1 MSRSFAEVV
10 LILALASGCDRSTPP
25 GTGSGPAPDAAQPP
39 PPTVAEQS
47 GEKRLRPPPPLNTT
61 PPPFKLGASHVLI
74 QYEGATRSKAT
85 RTKEEARAL
94 ATDVLA
100 RAKKGESFAD
110 LARELSDDPGKADGG
125 DLGAFELERMVAP
138 FSNAVSKVEP
148 GEFVPEVV
156 ETEFGFHVIRREPL
170 MHLGHVLVQ
179 FKEAHFVHAGIK
191 RTQQEAREEI
201 ERVAALLHEK
211 GADFGQIA
219 AEHSDCMLTKA
230 VGGDL
235 GYYGKNARL
244 LPAMLEA
251 STKLQPGEV
260 SAIFETD
267 YGFHIM
273 WRFADGV
280 RPGGRPEA
288 GRDAGPDG
296 QGARQ

>member
-156 ETEFGFHVIRREPL
+156 ETEFGFHVIRVEEKRPAGVMDEKEVAPQVSEFLKSRKTDEAVQARIKTLREKASVELL
-170 MHLGHVLVQ
+170 M
-179 FKEAHFVHAGIK
+179 
-191 RTQQEAREEI
+191 
-201 ERVAALLHEK
+201 
-211 GADFGQIA
+211 
-219 AEHSDCMLTKA
+219 
-230 VGGDL
+230 
-235 GYYGKNARL
+235 
-244 LPAMLEA
+244 
-251 STKLQPGEV
+251 KL
-260 SAIFETD
+260 
-267 YGFHIM
+267 
-273 WRFADGV
+273 
-280 RPGGRPEA
+280 
-288 GRDAGPDG
+288 
-296 QGARQ
+296 